1 MINNFFKYISRK
13 SKVGIRVFQ
22 CCALNGGV
30 FLLSLLFFDY
40 LMLPLLKTIIMYFL
54 GESTVWNSIQFILS
68 RTFEVVWVLPL
79 FLLSKIINAL
89 WFQDIADSAYKY
101 RKGRPTLIPNISKLI
116 ADVLFSLLVQF
127 LFLLQVS
134 LMMRILNENLFNKSI
149 FSFNFRAQW

>member
-1 MINNFFKYISRK
+1 
-13 SKVGIRVFQ
+13 
-22 CCALNGGV
+22 
-30 FLLSLLFFDY
+30 
-40 LMLPLLKTIIMYFL
+40 MLPMLKTIIMYFL
-54 GESTVWNSIQFILS
+54 GESTVWNFIQFILS

-127 LFLLQVS
+127 LFLIQV
-134 LMMRILNENLFNKSI
+134 IFH
-149 FSFNFRAQW
+149 FSFMLE